1 MVYLGTSSGAN
12 FARRII
18 SPMART
24 EEFAAA
30 MLRFDAFELDVQRRT
45 LRRSGADVELRP
57 RAFDAL
63 AFLARQ
69 AGRVVTKD
77 ELIAAVW
84 PGLVVTDDSVA
95 RCISDIRRALGDVQQ
110 RIVKTVPRRGYTLAV
125 AATLDGPGLGRAE
138 PTELAAA
145 TDLAPGARAAKRDP
159 RRPPVRV
166 FLALGL
172 VIGTVVLSGSLI
184 WAPWSARQPAHVAA
198 ARPGLSIV
206 VLPLAS
212 EGGNPAQDRLA
223 SALTDEITIDLSRI
237 PETFVIA
244 PATAY
249 SYRGQSLDARQVGRE
264 LGVRY
269 VLIGGLVRL
278 GDGVRLTLQLVDS
291 ESGRALWAERIDGEL
306 TDLATLYHR
315 VTGTVARSLDLT
327 LQEVETARAR
337 ERPGAELQD
346 LLLQARWLLQFN
358 RTTPDSLQEA
368 RRLLERATVRDPGS
382 ALAFALLAQTYNY
395 DVSQRWLTLRGATRD
410 QWLQQANRLSERAFQ
425 LDHADARV
433 IGVRGTTLA
442 LAGRSDEAVELLE
455 RQIGLNRNDAS
466 AWFWLGYARCTLGRQ
481 DEAIAALEQA
491 RRLSPRDPN
500 LNGIFVVTAAAHLYL
515 GRDREA
521 LEWARRSVLER
532 PQHAVAHS
540 WVAAAAANLGETETA
555 RAALAEFS
563 GRLPSYTISSFRDE
577 RLCAND
583 LCRSQRERYYAGWRR
598 LGCPHRLSSRCGAF
612 LEWLR
617 MGSSG

>member
-1 MVYLGTSSGAN
+1 MG
-12 FARRII
+12 
-18 SPMART
+18 RT
-24 EEFAAA
+24 EEFTAATF
-30 MLRFDAFELDVQRRT
+30 RFDAFEFDGQRRT

-57 RAFDAL
+57 LAFDAL
-63 AFLARQ
+63 GFLVRH

-84 PGLVVTDDSVA
+84 PGLVVTDDSIA
-95 RCISDIRRALGDVQQ
+95 RCISDIRRALGDVDQK
-110 RIVKTVPRRGYTLAV
+110 IIKTVPRRGYTLAV
-125 AATLDGPGLGRAE
+125 AATTDGLGSAQPE
-138 PTELAAA
+138 PAELAVAHTDRAPVAPA
-145 TDLAPGARAAKRDP
+145 TKTDPG
-159 RRPPVRV
+159 RPPVRV
-166 FLALGL
+166 FMANGL
-172 VIGTVVLSGSLI
+172 VIGAVVAALSVSLI
-184 WAPWSARQPAHVAA
+184 WVLWPAQQRARVAA
-198 ARPGLSIV
+198 VRPALSIV

-212 EGGNPAQDRLA
+212 EGGDPAQDRLA
-223 SALTDEITIDLSRI
+223 AALTDEITVDLSRI

-244 PATAY
+244 RATAD
-249 SYRGQSLDARQVGRE
+249 SYRGRSVDARQVGRE

-269 VLIGGLVRL
+269 VLDGGLVRL
-278 GDGVRLTLQLVDS
+278 GDAVRLTLQLVDS
-291 ESGRALWAERIDGEL
+291 ESGRALWADRIDGEL
-306 TDLATLYHR
+306 PDLPALYRR

-327 LQEVETARAR
+327 LQEVETASARA
-337 ERPGAELQD
+337 RPGADLQD
-346 LLLQARWLLQFN
+346 LLLQARWLLQFS
-358 RTTPDSLQEA
+358 RMTPDSLQQA
-368 RRLLERATVRDPGS
+368 RRLLERVSARDPGS

-395 DVSQRWLTLRGATRD
+395 DVSQRWLSLRGATRE
-410 QWLQQANRLSERAFQ
+410 QWLQHADRLSEQAFQ

-433 IGVRGTTLA
+433 VGVRGTTLA
-442 LAGRSDEAVELLE
+442 LAGRSEQAVELLE

-540 WVAAAAANLGETETA
+540 WVAAAAANQGETETA
-555 RAALAEFS
+555 RAALAEFR

-583 LCRSQRERYYAGWRR
+583 LCRGQRERYYAG
-598 LGCPHRLSSRCGAF
+598 LAKAGLP
-612 LEWLR
+612 E
-617 MGSSG
+617 